1 MDMPSFIAGMPKA
14 ELHIHIEGVLEPEMK
29 FDMARRN
36 GLVLPYD
43 TVEDVIA
50 AYDFDDLSTFLAAR
64 YEGDRVLVTEQDF
77 YDLTMA
83 YFEKG
88 REENLIYAEIFFDP
102 QAHTSRGVE
111 FSTAIEGIK
120 RACDDAVT
128 TLGIDSQLLGNPE
141 IGQYGCT
148 VSVKKD
154 VGWFEVAVDNAFLM
168 HEIQAASNRLHQ
180 IKYLIFTHSF
190 FYPLF
195 QITTL
200 KKFH

>member
-1 MDMPSFIAGMPKA
+1 MTALRRLAALIIAHAVLASAAMAAADMPAFLAGMPKA

-64 YEGDRVLVTEQDF
+64 YEGDRVLITEQDF

-102 QAHTSRGVE
+102 RLVCAWGS
-111 FSTAIEGIK
+111 
-120 RACDDAVT
+120 
-128 TLGIDSQLLGNPE
+128 
-141 IGQYGCT
+141 
-148 VSVKKD
+148 KKIS
-154 VGWFEVAVDNAFLM
+154 A
-168 HEIQAASNRLHQ
+168 
-180 IKYLIFTHSF
+180 
-190 FYPLF
+190 
-195 QITTL
+195 
-200 KKFH
+200 